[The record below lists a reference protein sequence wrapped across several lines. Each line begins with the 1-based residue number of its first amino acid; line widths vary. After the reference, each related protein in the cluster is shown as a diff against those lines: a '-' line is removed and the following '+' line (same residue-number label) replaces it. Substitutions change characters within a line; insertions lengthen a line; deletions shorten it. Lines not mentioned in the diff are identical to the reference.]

1 MLTEAVASGAPTAAG
16 EKHEMCSCVERVPEN
31 VVIPEKESKFNR
43 KFTKTMPNI
52 VIRHIY
58 TQTHTQIC
66 QICREAS
73 TPSTTS
79 TSGMTWGLELETA
92 GRWPYLYCLH
102 SSPSPEVVFMQLL

>member
-1 MLTEAVASGAPTAAG
+1 MY
-16 EKHEMCSCVERVPEN
+16 SCVERVPEN
-31 VVIPEKESKFNR
+31 VVTPEKESKFNR
-43 KFTKTMPNI
+43 KFTKAMPNI

-73 TPSTTS
+73 TPSPTS

-92 GRWPYLYCLH
+92 AGALSVLFAFFPF
-102 SSPSPEVVFMQLL
+102 PEVVFMPASVTQN